1 MATFAPG
8 RASGGDNAA
17 HEPGSSADGGPEEP
31 KRPRRLSAQQRR
43 ADLLMAA
50 VIEFAENGY
59 HGARTADIA
68 ARVGVSQPYV
78 YALFPDKRALFLACH
93 DWTTERIKEALE
105 KASAELTDGDDVEQ
119 ALDRAYQEL
128 FDEHKHQVLFQVQA
142 HAAAAADPAIRE
154 PVRRRFIELV
164 ELSERRNGAPRE
176 LVLRHVAR
184 SMLGN
189 VALALDLPLSYLRGD
204 DPLDHGGLRAPRTP
218 RGADGAKP
226 APPAHSG

>member
-8 RASGGDNAA
+8 RASGNESAA
-17 HEPGSSADGGPEEP
+17 SDAGGEGAGKP
-31 KRPRRLSAQQRR
+31 KRARRLSAHERR
-43 ADLLMAA
+43 ADLLEAA

-59 HGARTADIA
+59 HGTRTADIA
-68 ARVGVSQPYV
+68 ARAGVSQPYV

-105 KASAELTDGDDVEQ
+105 KASADLSGDDDVER
-119 ALDRAYQEL
+119 ALDQAYQGL
-128 FDEHKHQVLFQVQA
+128 FDGRPHQVLFQIQA

-154 PVRRRFIELV
+154 PVRRRFIELI
-164 ELSERRNGAPRE
+164 ELSERLNGAPRD

-189 VALALDLPLSYLRGD
+189 VALALDLPAEYRQIG
-204 DPLDHGGLRAPRTP
+204 
-218 RGADGAKP
+218 
-226 APPAHSG
+226 